1 MMKKTWWKESV
12 IYQIYPRSFKDSNG
26 DGIGDIPGIIAQLD
40 YIKSLGVDVIWLCP
54 VYESPN
60 DDNGYDISNY
70 RGIHPEFGTMED
82 FDELIAGIHGR
93 GMKLIMDVVANH
105 TSDEHAWFEESRSSK
120 NNPKRDF
127 YIWKPG
133 KNGEVP
139 NNWMS
144 FFGGKA
150 WQYDERTGEYYLHL
164 FTKKQPDL
172 NWENPQV
179 RAEIF
184 DQMKFWLEKGIDG
197 FRLDVISL
205 ISKRNY
211 EDTPHE
217 EFNETITRVYAN
229 GPQIH
234 EFLQE
239 MNREVL
245 TDHDVMTVGE
255 GPGIS
260 LSNGLDYVGEERNEL
275 NMIFHF
281 DHMFIDHGPKGK
293 FDTVHLDFVRFKKI
307 FSDWDRQLGTSGWNS
322 IFLGNHDFPRIVSRF
337 ANDQEYWEESSKL
350 LSLMLLSMRGT
361 PYIYQGD
368 EFGMTN
374 VAFDNICDYRDVETL
389 NVWKETEGNGGDLE
403 NLMKAIHWQGRD
415 NARTPVQWDNSE
427 NAGFS
432 EGHPWIK
439 VNPNYESINAK
450 SQEMN
455 PRSVLHF
462 YRKMITIR
470 KTYPVLV
477 YGEFKCINEDDP
489 SIFAYY
495 RQDEEYHMLI
505 VLNFS
510 SVDQPFQLEREV
522 AKAELIRIVSNYRQ
536 SNEVENGTIVLQP
549 WEGIMYKIKKT
560 N

>member
-1 MMKKTWWKESV
+1 MRKTWWKESV

-26 DGIGDIPGIIAQLD
+26 DGIGDIPGIISQLD
-40 YIKSLGVDVIWLCP
+40 YIQSLGVDIIWLCP

-82 FDELIAGIHGR
+82 FDNLLKGVHDC

-105 TSDEHAWFEESRSSK
+105 TSDEHTWFEESRSSK
-120 NNPKRDF
+120 DNPKRDF

-133 KNGEVP
+133 KNGEEP

-150 WQYDERTGEYYLHL
+150 WKYDEKTDEYYLHL
-164 FTKKQPDL
+164 FTTKQPDL
-172 NWENPQV
+172 NWENPEV
-179 RAEIF
+179 RAEVF
-184 DQMKFWLEKGIDG
+184 DQMNFWLEKGVDG

-211 EDTPHE
+211 DDTPFE
-217 EFNETITRVYAN
+217 EFNETIAEVYAN
-229 GPQIH
+229 GPKIH
-234 EFLQE
+234 EFLKE
-239 MNREVL
+239 MNQQVMSKY
-245 TDHDVMTVGE
+245 DVMTVGE

-260 LSNGLDYVGEERNEL
+260 LENGLDYVGDDRKEL

-293 FDTVHLDFVRFKKI
+293 FDVANIDFIRFKKI
-307 FSDWDRQLGTSGWNS
+307 FSDWDQQLGTSGWNS

-337 ANDQEYWEESSKL
+337 ANDGEYWEESSKL

-374 VAFDNICDYRDVETL
+374 VAFDTIDDYRDVETL
-389 NVWKETEGNGGDLE
+389 NIWKETEENGEDVDE
-403 NLMKAIHWQGRD
+403 LMRAIHQQGRD
-415 NARTPVQWDNSE
+415 NARTPVQWDNSA
-427 NAGFS
+427 NAGFTS
-432 EGHPWIK
+432 GEPWIR
-439 VNPNYESINAK
+439 VNPNYEFINAK
-450 SQEMN
+450 SQEVN
-455 PRSVLHF
+455 PRSILHF

-477 YGEFKCINEDDP
+477 FGNFKSINEEDP

-505 VLNFS
+505 ILNFS
-510 SVDQPFQLEREV
+510 SADRTFELEKEV
-522 AKAELIRIVSNYRQ
+522 AQAELIRIVSNYRQ
-536 SNEVENGTIVLQP
+536 SNEVENGSIVLQP

>member
-1 MMKKTWWKESV
+1 MMTKTWWKESV

-26 DGIGDIPGIIAQLD
+26 DGIGDIPGIISQLD
-40 YIKSLGVDVIWLCP
+40 YIQSLGVDVIWLCP

-70 RGIHPEFGTMED
+70 RAIHPEFGTMED
-82 FDELIAGIHGR
+82 FDELLEGIHNR

-120 NNPKRDF
+120 DSPKRDF

-133 KNGEVP
+133 KGGEAP

-150 WQYDERTGEYYLHL
+150 WQYDQTTGEFYLHL
-164 FTKKQPDL
+164 FTRKQPDL
-172 NWENPQV
+172 NWENPRV

-211 EDTPHE
+211 EDTPWQ
-217 EFNETITRVYAN
+217 EFNETITNIYAN
-229 GPQIH
+229 GPRIH

-245 TDHDVMTVGE
+245 ANYDVMTVGE

-260 LSNGLDYVGEERNEL
+260 LSNGLDYVGDERKEL

-293 FDTVHLDFVRFKKI
+293 FDTVAVDFIQFKKI

-337 ANDQEYWEESSKL
+337 ANDQDFWEESSKL

-374 VAFDNICDYRDVETL
+374 VAFDNIADYRDVETL
-389 NVWKETEGNGGDLE
+389 NVWKEVEEKNGDLE
-403 NLMKAIHWQGRD
+403 GLMKAIHWQGRD
-415 NARTPVQWDNSE
+415 NARTPVQWDNSD

-432 EGHPWIK
+432 SDQPWIK
-439 VNPNYESINAK
+439 VNPNYESINAR

-477 YGEFKCINEDDP
+477 YGDFKCINEEDP

-495 RQDEEYHMLI
+495 RQDDEYHMLI

-510 SVDQPFQLEREV
+510 SEDQSFQLEEEV
-522 AKAELIRIVSNYRQ
+522 AAAELIRIVSNYRQ

>member
-1 MMKKTWWKESV
+1 MTKTWWKESV
-12 IYQIYPRSFKDSNG
+12 IYQVYPRSFKDSNG
-26 DGIGDIPGIIAQLD
+26 DGIGDIPGITSQLN

-70 RGIHPEFGTMED
+70 RAIHPEFGTMDD
-82 FDELIAGIHGR
+82 FDELLKNVHDH

-120 NNPKRDF
+120 DNLKRDF
-127 YIWKPG
+127 YIWKSA
-133 KNGEVP
+133 KEGEEP

-150 WQYDERTGEYYLHL
+150 WQFDEQTGEYYLHL
-164 FTKKQPDL
+164 FTRKQPDL
-172 NWENPQV
+172 NWENPKV
-179 RAEIF
+179 RTEIF
-184 DQMKFWLEKGIDG
+184 DQMKFWLEKGVDG

-205 ISKRNY
+205 ISKRDY
-211 EDTPHE
+211 EDTPHS
-217 EFNETITRVYAN
+217 EFNETISEVYAN
-229 GPQIH
+229 GPRVH

-245 TDHDVMTVGE
+245 TKYEVMTVGE

-260 LSNGLDYVGEERNEL
+260 LNNGLEYVNEDRKEL

-293 FDTVHLDFVRFKKI
+293 FDPIKPDFVRFKKI
-307 FSDWDRQLGTSGWNS
+307 FSDWDKKLGTSGWNS

-337 ANDQEYWEESSKL
+337 ANDKEFREESSKL
-350 LSLMLLSMRGT
+350 LALMLLSMRGT

-368 EFGMTN
+368 ELGMTN
-374 VAFDNICDYRDVETL
+374 VAFDDIDDYRDVETL
-389 NVWKETEGNGGDLE
+389 NVWKESSENGGDQE
-403 NLMKAIHWQGRD
+403 ELMKAIHWQGRD
-415 NARTPVQWDNSE
+415 NARTPIQWDNSL

-432 EGHPWIK
+432 SSDPWIK

-477 YGEFKCINEDDP
+477 YGNFRCINENDP

-505 VLNFS
+505 ILNFS
-510 SVDQPFQLEREV
+510 SEEQPFVLEQEI

-536 SNEVENGTIVLQP
+536 SNEVEGGSIVLQP

>member
-26 DGIGDIPGIIAQLD
+26 DGIGDIPGIISQLD

-60 DDNGYDISNY
+60 DDNGYDISDY

-82 FDELIAGIHGR
+82 FDELLRGIHDR

-105 TSDEHAWFEESRSSK
+105 TSDEHAWFTESRSSK
-120 NNPKRDF
+120 EGPKRDF

-133 KNGEVP
+133 KNGEAP

-150 WQYDERTGEYYLHL
+150 WQYDEKTEEYYLHL
-164 FTKKQPDL
+164 FTTKQPDL
-172 NWENPQV
+172 NWENPKV

-205 ISKRNY
+205 ISKKNY
-211 EDTPHE
+211 EDTPYE
-217 EFNETITRVYAN
+217 EFNETITEIYAN
-229 GPQIH
+229 GPRIH

-239 MNREVL
+239 MNKEVL
-245 TDHDVMTVGE
+245 ANYDVMTVGE

-260 LSNGLDYVGEERNEL
+260 RSNGLEYVGEDRNEL

-293 FDTVHLDFVRFKKI
+293 FDTVALDFVRFKKI
-307 FSDWDRQLGTSGWNS
+307 FCDWDRQLANSGWNS

-337 ANDQEYWEESSKL
+337 ANDQDYWEESSKL

-374 VAFDNICDYRDVETL
+374 VAFDHIDDYRDVETL
-389 NVWKETEGNGGDLE
+389 NIWKEVASNNGDLE
-403 NLMKAIHWQGRD
+403 ELMQAIHWQGRD
-415 NARTPVQWDNSE
+415 NARTPVQWDNSH
-427 NAGFS
+427 NAGFT
-432 EGHPWIK
+432 EGEPWIK
-439 VNPNYESINAK
+439 VNPNYELINAK

-477 YGEFKCINEDDP
+477 YGDFRCVNEEDP

-495 RQDEEYHMLI
+495 RQDDEYHMLI

-510 SVDQPFQLEREV
+510 SADEPFQLEKEIV
-522 AKAELIRIVSNYRQ
+522 QSELIRIVSNYRQ

-549 WEGIMYKIKKT
+549 WEGIMYKIKK
-560 N
+560 NN

>member
-1 MMKKTWWKESV
+1 MTKTWWKESV
-12 IYQIYPRSFKDSNG
+12 IYQVYPRSFKDSNG
-26 DGIGDIPGIIAQLD
+26 DGIGDIPGIISQMD

-60 DDNGYDISNY
+60 DDNGYDISSY
-70 RGIHPEFGTMED
+70 RAIHPEFGTMDD
-82 FDELIAGIHGR
+82 FDKLLKSVHDHD
-93 GMKLIMDVVANH
+93 MKLIMDVVANH

-120 NNPKRDF
+120 DNPKRDF
-127 YIWKPG
+127 YIWKTG
-133 KNGEVP
+133 KGEEVP

-150 WQYDERTGEYYLHL
+150 WQYDEQTGEYYLHL
-164 FTKKQPDL
+164 FTRKQPDL
-172 NWENPQV
+172 NWENPNV

-184 DQMKFWLEKGIDG
+184 DQMKFWLDKGVDG

-217 EFNETITRVYAN
+217 EFNETITEVYAN
-229 GPQIH
+229 GPRIH

-245 TDHDVMTVGE
+245 TNYDVMTVGE

-260 LSNGLDYVGEERNEL
+260 LNNGLEYVSEERKEL

-281 DHMFIDHGPKGK
+281 DHMFIDHGPNGK
-293 FDTVHLDFVRFKKI
+293 FDPIQPDFIRFKKI
-307 FSDWDRQLGTSGWNS
+307 FSHWDKKLGTSGWNS

-337 ANDQEYWEESSKL
+337 ADDQEFREESSKL
-350 LSLMLLSMRGT
+350 LALMLLSMRGT

-368 EFGMTN
+368 ELGMTN
-374 VAFDNICDYRDVETL
+374 VAFDDIDDYRDVETL
-389 NVWKETEGNGGDLE
+389 NVWKETAENGGDQDE
-403 NLMKAIHWQGRD
+403 LMKAIHWQGRD
-415 NARTPVQWDNSE
+415 NARTPVQWDNSP
-427 NAGFS
+427 NSGFS
-432 EGHPWIK
+432 SSEPWIK
-439 VNPNYESINAK
+439 VNPNYKSINAK

-477 YGEFKCINEDDP
+477 YGNFTGINENDP
-489 SIFAYY
+489 SVFAYY

-505 VLNFS
+505 ILNFS
-510 SVDQPFQLEREV
+510 SEEQSFILEHQI
-522 AKAELIRIVSNYRQ
+522 AQAELIRIVSNYRQ
-536 SNEVENGTIVLQP
+536 SNEVDGGSIVLQP

>member
-1 MMKKTWWKESV
+1 MKKTWWKESI
-12 IYQIYPRSFKDSNG
+12 IYQVYPRSFKDSNG
-26 DGIGDIPGIIAQLD
+26 DGIGDIPGVISKLD
-40 YIKSLGVDVIWLCP
+40 YIKSLGVDIIWLCP

-70 RGIHPEFGTMED
+70 RAIHPEFGTMQD
-82 FDELIAGIHGR
+82 FDNLLKGVHDR

-120 NNPKRDF
+120 DNPKRDF

-133 KNGEVP
+133 KDGTEP

-150 WQYDERTGEYYLHL
+150 WQYDEQTEEYYLHL

-172 NWENPQV
+172 NWENPEV
-179 RAEIF
+179 RREVF
-184 DQMKFWLEKGIDG
+184 DQMKFWVDKGVDG

-211 EDTPHE
+211 EDTPYS
-217 EFNETITRVYAN
+217 EFNETIAEVYAN
-229 GPQIH
+229 GPRIH
-234 EFLQE
+234 EFLKE
-239 MNREVL
+239 MNKEVL
-245 TDHDVMTVGE
+245 ANHDVMTVGE
-255 GPGIS
+255 GPGIT
-260 LSNGLDYVGEERNEL
+260 LENGLNYVGDDREEL

-281 DHMFIDHGPKGK
+281 DHMFIDHGPQGK
-293 FDTVHLDFVRFKKI
+293 FDTVPVDFIHFKKV
-307 FSDWDRQLGTSGWNS
+307 FGDWDKKLGTSGWNS

-337 ANDQEYWEESSKL
+337 ANDEEYWEEASKL
-350 LSLMLLSMRGT
+350 LALMLLSMRGT

-374 VAFDNICDYRDVETL
+374 VTFDTIDDYRDVETL
-389 NVWKETEGNGGDLE
+389 NVWKETQENSGDLDK
-403 NLMKAIHWQGRD
+403 LMKAIHWQGRD
-415 NARTPVQWDNSE
+415 NARTPVQWDDSA
-427 NAGFS
+427 NAGFTS
-432 EGHPWIK
+432 GEPWIK

-477 YGEFKCINEDDP
+477 YGDFEIINEDDA

-510 SVDQPFQLEREV
+510 SEDQSFALEQEI

-536 SNEVENGTIVLQP
+536 SNEVENGAIVLQP